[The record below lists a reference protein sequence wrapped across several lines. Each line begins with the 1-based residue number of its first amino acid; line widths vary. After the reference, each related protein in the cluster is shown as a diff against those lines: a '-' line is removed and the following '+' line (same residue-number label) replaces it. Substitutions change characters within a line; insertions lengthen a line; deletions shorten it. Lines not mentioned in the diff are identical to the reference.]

1 MVKFC
6 KESLGQVIQSD
17 KAPRIIHT
25 GRMSAHILIIDDDR
39 ELCDLL
45 REFLQLEGFSASA
58 IHDGASAIELC
69 RGQIF
74 DAIVLDVMLP
84 RVQGFEV
91 LRKLREF
98 SSTPVIMLT
107 ARGEETDRIVGL
119 EMGADDYLPKPC
131 NPRELAAR
139 LRAILR
145 RTEPRNQERDA
156 RQLQVDQ
163 LSASTTERSVCLA
176 GREIKLTTAEFNILI
191 VLMRHAGEV
200 VNKELLSQQAL
211 GRALTAYDRSIDV
224 HVSNLR
230 KKLADADVATNKD
243 ERIKNVRGVGYQ
255 LTRAADAG
263 SAA

>member
-1 MVKFC
+1 
-6 KESLGQVIQSD
+6 
-17 KAPRIIHT
+17 
-25 GRMSAHILIIDDDR
+25 MSQDILIIDDDR

-45 REFLQLEGFSASA
+45 QDFLQLEGFTTSAV
-58 IHDGASAIELC
+58 HDGAEAVETCKGSE
-69 RGQIF
+69 F

-84 RVQGFEV
+84 RVQGFDV

-145 RTEPRNQERDA
+145 RTDKAANIESTVIEIDGLR
-156 RQLQVDQ
+156 
-163 LSASTTERSVCLA
+163 ASTTQRRVEHDGQEL
-176 GREIKLTTAEFNILI
+176 KLTTAEFNVLL

-200 VNKELLSQQAL
+200 VNKEFISQQAL
-211 GRALTAYDRSIDV
+211 GRALTAYDRSVDV

-230 KKLADADVATNKD
+230 KKLGAMDRDL
-243 ERIKNVRGVGYQ
+243 IKNIRGVGYQ
-255 LTRAADAG
+255 LVHAEPGLPGD
-263 SAA
+263 

>member
-1 MVKFC
+1 
-6 KESLGQVIQSD
+6 
-17 KAPRIIHT
+17 
-25 GRMSAHILIIDDDR
+25 MSAHILIIDDDR
-39 ELCDLL
+39 ELCELL
-45 REFLQLEGFSASA
+45 REFLQLEGFSTSA

-69 RGQIF
+69 RGQVF

-145 RTEPRNQERDA
+145 RTEPRNNE
-156 RQLQVDQ
+156 RQLQVGQ
-163 LSASTTERSVCLA
+163 LSASTTARSVFIA
-176 GREIKLTTAEFNILI
+176 GEEIKLTTAEFNVLI
-191 VLMRHAGEV
+191 VLMRNAGEV

-230 KKLADADVATNKD
+230 KKLADTAMHSD
-243 ERIKNVRGVGYQ
+243 ELIKNVRGVGYQ
-255 LTRAADAG
+255 LTR
-263 SAA
+263 SAHPDDTP